1 MQGLALPA
9 LGRLR
14 NGSTQIRASTFYK
27 MVHFVSVSASFITA
41 ISTQDEPNTSKVMQF
56 NGTLQHHMCCTGHIL
71 CPVMVAFESRDYN
84 MA

>member
-27 MVHFVSVSASFITA
+27 MVHFVSFSALFSTY
-41 ISTQDEPNTSKVMQF
+41 ISTQDEPHTWKVMPS
-56 NGTLQHHMCCTGHIL
+56 NGT
-71 CPVMVAFESRDYN
+71 F
-84 MA
+84 